1 MEAET
6 LMSAPE
12 TPSAPP
18 ATPPAAGDQ
27 GLEFDFAERSQ
38 GRDFKTILKQPV
50 TIAAFCLT
58 LGVIGLIIYLE
69 GGSIYVERP
78 EPEVSYELL
87 PNEGLTE
94 GVPIAIKV
102 NHVTVFRISDAMA
115 GGAGAARAKE
125 VQANLEAVIAD
136 LEEQPG
142 RTITIDLE
150 TAELP
155 IIIQTLPDGSESR
168 ILVELAPDDLVLAE
182 TEDAKWLARIWAERI
197 TDALKVFMFGEAP
210 NFTQGTEFGSA
221 LALMYDQ
228 AGSEGP
234 VSKGSLDE
242 AYEGL
247 SDPLRLALAEF
258 PIQEVAPEEEE

>member
-1 MEAET
+1 
-6 LMSAPE
+6 MSAPE
-12 TPSAPP
+12 IPTSASSPSQVEDPDDFQF
-18 ATPPAAGDQ
+18 AAR
-27 GLEFDFAERSQ
+27 AQ
-38 GRDFKTILKQPV
+38 GRNWKTVLKQPL
-50 TIAAFCLT
+50 TIAAFLLT
-58 LGVIGLIIYLE
+58 LGVVGLILYLE

-87 PNEGLTE
+87 ANEGLTD

-102 NHVTVFRISDAMA
+102 NHVTVFRISDSMA
-115 GGAGAARAKE
+115 GGGGANRAKE

-142 RTITIDLE
+142 RTITIDLD

-155 IIIQTLPDGSESR
+155 IIIQTKSDGSESR
-168 ILVELAPDDLVLAE
+168 VLVELSPDDLILAG

-197 TDALKVFMFGEAP
+197 TDALKVFMFGEPP
-210 NFTQGTEFGSA
+210 NFTQGTEFGAA
-221 LALMYDQ
+221 LTLMYDL

-234 VSKGSLDE
+234 VSKGSLDD

-247 SDPLRLALAEF
+247 SEPSRLALAEF
-258 PIQEVAPEEEE
+258 PVQEPAPGDEEDSQNP